1 MLENSDQAVITP
13 PLNSLTERPVV
24 LRTRDLKR
32 TFGKVEAVRGV
43 NLTVEKGRI
52 YGFLGRNGAGKTSTI
67 RMLMGIIKPDEG
79 EIELLGKTTRR
90 TTVTQKQQIGYVSQ
104 GQHFYPWMTCRALG
118 RFVSGFYPNWDKQ
131 EFDRL
136 LTVLELPPGRRSSH
150 LSGGMRV
157 KLALA
162 LALAHRPAL
171 LILDE
176 PTAGLDAVARR
187 EFLEIIQNQTR
198 DHERT
203 TFFSTHRIDE
213 VERVADRVGIILK
226 GKMRYEGSLD
236 NLTASVRKAIL
247 APLIKSPAAIETE
260 DKTESSENSEIHIP
274 APPPPLPSDASR
286 LHPFTEENGFEILRE
301 ETIHAEQHITA
312 FAEPSAWED
321 HRAFPNARIEQLSL
335 EDVFIACAGTDVSGI

>member
-1 MLENSDQAVITP
+1 MLENPEQSITTPLTNSAP
-13 PLNSLTERPVV
+13 PRPVV
-24 LRTRDLKR
+24 LRTHDLKR

-43 NLTVEKGRI
+43 DLTVEEGRI

-67 RMLMGIIKPDEG
+67 RMLMGIIKPDKG
-79 EIELLGKTTRR
+79 EIELLGKSRRR
-90 TTVTQKQQIGYVSQ
+90 TSVAQKQQIGYVSQ
-104 GQHFYPWMTCRALG
+104 GQYFYPWMTCHALG
-118 RFVSGFYPNWDKQ
+118 RFVSGFYPSWDAQ
-131 EFDRL
+131 EFNRL

-187 EFLEIIQNQTR
+187 EFLEIIQNQTLE
-198 DHERT
+198 HGRT

-226 GKMRYEGSLD
+226 GKMRFEGSLD
-236 NLTASVRKAIL
+236 NLTASARKISL
-247 APLIKSPAAIETE
+247 LPPVFEP
-260 DKTESSENSEIHIP
+260 ESSELEDVHKP
-274 APPPPLPSDASR
+274 GPPPLSSKPPQI
-286 LHPFTEENGFEILRE
+286 HPFTEENGFEILRK
-301 ETIHAEQHITA
+301 ETSNGRQDLIA
-312 FAEPSAWED
+312 FAEPPVWENYNL
-321 HRAFPNARIEQLSL
+321 FPNARIETLSL
-335 EDVFIACAGTDVSGI
+335 EDIFIALAGTDVSSI

>member
-1 MLENSDQAVITP
+1 MLENPEQTIISSPIDSVPQ
-13 PLNSLTERPVV
+13 RPVV
-24 LRTRDLKR
+24 LSTRNLKR
-32 TFGKVEAVRGV
+32 SFGKVEAVRGV
-43 NLTVEKGRI
+43 NLTVEEGRI

-79 EIELLGKTTRR
+79 EIELLGKTSHR
-90 TTVTQKQQIGYVSQ
+90 TTVAQKQQIGYVSQ
-104 GQHFYPWMTCRALG
+104 GQHFYPWMTCRSLG
-118 RFVSGFYPNWDKQ
+118 RFVSGFYPDWDKQ

-136 LTVLELPPGRRSSH
+136 LSVLELPPNRRSSH

-198 DHERT
+198 DHGRT

-236 NLTASVRKAIL
+236 NLTASVRKIRL
-247 APLIKSPAAIETE
+247 TLPLQSPDLPETE
-260 DKTESSENSEIHIP
+260 NSTSGETQSSSPP
-274 APPPPLPSDASR
+274 ALPSNA
-286 LHPFTEENGFEILRE
+286 LLNHPYTEENGFEILRKE
-301 ETIHAEQHITA
+301 IVAGEQHITA
-312 FAEPSAWED
+312 FAEPSSWNRQGTTPD
-321 HRAFPNARIEQLSL
+321 TSIEELPL
-335 EDVFIACAGTDVSGI
+335 EDVFIACAGNDVSEI

>member
-1 MLENSDQAVITP
+1 MLNKLEPTITTSPDHDITP
-13 PLNSLTERPVV
+13 ARHTV
-24 LRTRDLKR
+24 LKTRNLKR
-32 TFGKVEAVRGV
+32 SFGKVEAVRGV
-43 NLTVEKGRI
+43 DLTVQEGQI

-67 RMLMGIIKPDEG
+67 RMIMGIIKPDTG
-79 EIELLGKTTRR
+79 EIDLLGKTTQR
-90 TTVTQKQQIGYVSQ
+90 TSIGQKQQIGYVSQ
-104 GQHFYPWMTCRALG
+104 GQHFYPWMTCHALG

-131 EFDRL
+131 EFTRL
-136 LTVLELPPGRRSSH
+136 LKVLELPADRRSSH
-150 LSGGMRV
+150 LSGGMKV

-198 DHERT
+198 DHGRT

-236 NLTASVRKAIL
+236 NLTASVRKVSLTA
-247 APLIKSPAAIETE
+247 PAA
-260 DKTESSENSEIHIP
+260 
-274 APPPPLPSDASR
+274 LPSDDPWQ
-286 LHPFTEENGFEILRE
+286 HPYTKTNGFEILNQK
-301 ETIHAEQHITA
+301 TVDGQSQLTA
-312 FAEPSAWED
+312 FAQPSCWTHHAT
-321 HRAFPNARIEQLSL
+321 FPGARIETLSL
-335 EDVFIACAGTDVSGI
+335 EDVFIACAGNDVSDI